1 MREKKKFAERSRILS
16 DTEVRKK
23 VYLVYEGEKTEALYF
38 EAVDALKTE
47 LGLNPIIELI
57 PILRSYNERG
67 WSNPKKILERIIR
80 NLDETKSGK
89 YSYESF
95 FNCFLEFYDER
106 HKLPGGKVQ
115 KQSIWNSLVF
125 ICTQECQKKLSDI
138 MEDLET
144 EGIKILEQLAE
155 KEKIINVAKHIS
167 EILQIQELTYA
178 EGFDKIC
185 LIVDRDPQSF
195 SEEQYDQVVQI
206 CKERQI
212 DFYVTNPCFEFWLLL
227 HFPDH
232 KNLDPVKIKE
242 NSKVSSRSRYLENE
256 LKKRCGSYQKY
267 RYDAEDIV
275 RRVDTAVI
283 NSTAYCVDINL
294 LKNEIGSNLGTLIHE
309 LRT

>member
-95 FNCFLEFYDER
+95 FNCVLEFYDER

-195 SEEQYDQVVQI
+195 SEEQYDQVV
-206 CKERQI
+206 
-212 DFYVTNPCFEFWLLL
+212 
-227 HFPDH
+227 
-232 KNLDPVKIKE
+232 
-242 NSKVSSRSRYLENE
+242 
-256 LKKRCGSYQKY
+256 
-267 RYDAEDIV
+267 
-275 RRVDTAVI
+275 
-283 NSTAYCVDINL
+283 
-294 LKNEIGSNLGTLIHE
+294 
-309 LRT
+309 

>member
-1 MREKKKFAERSRILS
+1 
-16 DTEVRKK
+16 
-23 VYLVYEGEKTEALYF
+23 
-38 EAVDALKTE
+38 
-47 LGLNPIIELI
+47 
-57 PILRSYNERG
+57 
-67 WSNPKKILERIIR
+67 
-80 NLDETKSGK
+80 
-89 YSYESF
+89 
-95 FNCFLEFYDER
+95 
-106 HKLPGGKVQ
+106 
-115 KQSIWNSLVF
+115 
-125 ICTQECQKKLSDI
+125 

-256 LKKRCGSYQKY
+256 LKKN
-267 RYDAEDIV
+267 V
-275 RRVDTAVI
+275 VAVI
-283 NSTAYCVDINL
+283 RNTDMMQRISSAEWILRL
-294 LKNEIGSNLGTLIHE
+294 LIQQLIASISIC
-309 LRT
+309 